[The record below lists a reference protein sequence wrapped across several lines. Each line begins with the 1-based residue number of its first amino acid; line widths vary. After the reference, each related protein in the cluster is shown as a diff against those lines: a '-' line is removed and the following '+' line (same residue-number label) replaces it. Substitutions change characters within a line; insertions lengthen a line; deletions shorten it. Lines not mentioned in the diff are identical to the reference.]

1 MDRSTEPWTRAR
13 PLNAIATRRTGRTR
27 HGLAAC
33 IVSLAVLAGA
43 APLHAMEPDD
53 PSYRAGLA
61 LLNKGMHDLAVP
73 ELEAF
78 LKASPSGPR
87 ATTAR
92 YALAVCYAKL
102 GRMKDAATPLDEVL
116 KDASFELLP
125 DAILLRAQCA
135 GDAGEWAKAAS
146 LLDGLGRKHK
156 DFPQLDRAAALQGEC
171 LWRAGELAKAE
182 GVLNAALQTWPESQ
196 ARDAIRY
203 ALAGVEEGLG
213 RDEKAL
219 SRASEVA
226 TGAAPEYASLRP
238 QAALIAARCAQRLGQ
253 ADKAASMYELASAS
267 TDAPVRAAATLGQA
281 QLARLAGDPKSALA
295 RLDAFDAIPAAPGTE
310 ALAQTARLERAAAL
324 LDAKQF
330 EPALVA
336 SRAAGEKADES
347 QRVEAGIIGARALM
361 ALQKWD
367 EASAM
372 LATLIDDAGA
382 SASASLRPRIV
393 DAMRLRA
400 SALSSAGKNE
410 EASKAWKLV
419 RERTG
424 EKDQDG
430 VLAESLA
437 GEAIAEHAAGNWER
451 CMTAGRAYL
460 AAHADGAAAADVTL
474 AVAESAYALQKWPDA
489 AGSYAALVKNW
500 PAHAQAW
507 RARVRE
513 GLSNW
518 EGGKREDATRQLAL
532 AVSESDTGG
541 ATQRDPALVRA
552 ACIVLGQ
559 ASFASSDFP
568 ASERWFER
576 AVASGGEQD
585 DDLHLRLGL
594 AIARQGQW
602 ERALSHFAK
611 AAANSE
617 ASGALDAT
625 SLHATFEQG
634 QALMELGRYDEAK
647 PLLERVVAGKSAAGD
662 AASRFAGPARR
673 HLATIASKAGRR
685 EEAIELLALA
695 SQSGGDG
702 AAAAGL
708 SRADLLLASAK
719 YQDAKSAYERFTEEH
734 PKDARVVSARA
745 GRAIAM
751 SRLVASEGS
760 LKAVESALA
769 EAASAQSTGAPA
781 AELLDSLRYEHAWLL
796 AKLGKVAPAREA
808 YRTLVDSNAARELR
822 RQASAE
828 WAQLEL
834 DAGDAAATLGAL
846 GAGENA
852 SESRAALWASE
863 PKPASGDEA
872 ARHAA
877 YLKGAALLKSD
888 RPKEA
893 AEALDSLCNPDL
905 ARSEPADAR
914 ALSAGLLR
922 GDALLRA
929 GQPAKAA
936 LQLAWVEAGKPEAT
950 IASATLLRLA
960 EATAASQDWSASQ
973 GACERFL
980 ASHVQS
986 DQAFRARFAHGWA
999 LENQGK
1005 HKEAIESYRSV
1016 TASHQG
1022 ATAARAQFQI
1032 GECLY
1037 AMKSYEDA
1045 VKELIKVDAIY
1056 ASEEWAA
1063 AALYEAGRCL
1073 EDMGRRGDARARW
1086 QEVVDRFGSS
1096 AWARQAKERLDA
1108 TAPAALPGR

>member
-1 MDRSTEPWTRAR
+1 MDRSTEPRIGAR
-13 PLNAIATRRTGRTR
+13 PLTAIAARRTERTR

-43 APLHAMEPDD
+43 APLIASEPDD

-78 LKASPSGPR
+78 LKTSPSGPR

-125 DAILLRAQCA
+125 DSILLRAQCA

-146 LLDGLGRKHK
+146 LLDGLGKKHK

-182 GVLNAALQTWPESQ
+182 GVLSAALQAWPESQ

-213 RDEKAL
+213 RDDKAL
-219 SRASEVA
+219 TRASEVA
-226 TGAAPEYASLRP
+226 TGAAPEYAALRP

-253 ADKAASMYELASAS
+253 GDKAASMYEIASAS
-267 TDAPVRAAATLGQA
+267 TDAPVRAAAALGQA

-295 RLDAFDAIPAAPGTE
+295 KLDAFEAIPAAPGME
-310 ALAQTARLERAAAL
+310 ALAKTARLERAAAL
-324 LDAKQF
+324 LDGKQF
-330 EPALVA
+330 DAALTA
-336 SRAAGEKADES
+336 SRAAGENADEL

-367 EASAM
+367 DAAASLSA
-372 LATLIDDAGA
+372 LVDDPGV
-382 SASASLRPRIV
+382 SASAPVRPRIL

-424 EKDQDG
+424 EKDQGG

-451 CMTAGRAYL
+451 CLAAGRAYL
-460 AAHADGAAAADVTL
+460 AAHVDGAAAADVTL
-474 AVAESAYALQKWPDA
+474 AVAESAYALRKWPDA

-500 PAHAQAW
+500 PAHPQAW

-518 EGGKREDATRQLAL
+518 ESGKRDDATRQLAL
-532 AVSESDTGG
+532 AVSESDTQG
-541 ATQRDPALVRA
+541 AKQDPALVRA

-559 ASFASSDFP
+559 ASFAASDFP

-576 AVASGGEQD
+576 GVASGGEQD
-585 DDLHLRLGL
+585 HDLHLRLGL
-594 AIARQGQW
+594 AIARQDQW
-602 ERALSHFAK
+602 ERALAHFAK
-611 AAANSE
+611 AATTSE
-617 ASGALDAT
+617 AAGAMDAT

-647 PLLERVVAGKSAAGD
+647 PLLERVVAGKSTAGD
-662 AASRFAGPARR
+662 AATRFAGPARR

-708 SRADLLLASAK
+708 TRADLLLASGK

-751 SRLVASEGS
+751 SRLDASEGS
-760 LKAVESALA
+760 LKAVESVLA
-769 EAASAQSTGAPA
+769 DAASAPSTSAPA
-781 AELLDSLRYEHAWLL
+781 TELLDSLRYEHAWLL

-808 YRTLVDSNAARELR
+808 YRALVDSSAARELR

-852 SESRAALWASE
+852 SESRAALWAGE
-863 PKPASGDEA
+863 PSLAPGDEA

-877 YLKGAALLKSD
+877 YLRGAALLKSD

-893 AEALDSLCNPDL
+893 AEALESLCDPDH

-936 LQLAWVEAGKPEAT
+936 AQLAWVEAGKPEAA

-960 EATAASQDWSASQ
+960 EATAASQDWPASQ

-980 ASHVQS
+980 ASHAQS